1 MFHESLHLT
10 VSRESAPS
18 SENLVS
24 GVSSDSGDRA
34 SCFFTIST
42 TFCTVFG
49 CACTCPIHKTQ
60 TLTCVIATFEEKS
73 TQRPKLT
80 AQMRKREDLKEG
92 KLLLFHPTQTAPKL
106 EVL

>member
-1 MFHESLHLT
+1 MKVLYLT
-10 VSRESAPS
+10 VSRESAPR

-24 GVSSDSGDRA
+24 GVSSDSVDRA
-34 SCFFTIST
+34 SCFLTISH
-42 TFCTVFG
+42 TFSTVSG

-60 TLTCVIATFEEKS
+60 TLSSVIASFEGKNTEKG
-73 TQRPKLT
+73 PNLT

-92 KLLLFHPTQTAPKL
+92 KLLLFHPTQTAPKV